1 MARPNKRALILE
13 AAAQIVATSGAS
25 HLTIDAV
32 AAAAC
37 VSKGGVL
44 YHFSTKQALL
54 EGMLARLLEQIDGR
68 TAALREDR
76 AQGSGG
82 TIVARIIE
90 QHEQQP
96 GERAMSR
103 AILAAAAE
111 DPALLDPAR
120 ASVRKAFDDAAAGSS
135 PPELGWVLLLAVE
148 GLRFFEML
156 DLLPMSEAERDR
168 IHQHLLDLAGGQGS

>member
-1 MARPNKRALILE
+1 MARINKRALILE
-13 AAAQIVATSGAS
+13 AADHIVATTGAS

-32 AAAAC
+32 AAAAGI
-37 VSKGGVL
+37 SKGGVL
-44 YHFSTKQALL
+44 YHFPTKRALL
-54 EGMLARLLEQIDGR
+54 EGMLARLLEQIEGRR
-68 TAALREDR
+68 TALRDDQ

-82 TIVARIIE
+82 AIVARIIDE
-90 QHEQQP
+90 HDQGP

-120 ASVRKAFDDAAAGSS
+120 AAVRVAFDEAAAGSS

-156 DLLPMSEAERDR
+156 DLMPMSEVERER
-168 IHQHLLDLAGGQGS
+168 IHRHLLELARGGCA

>member
-1 MARPNKRALILE
+1 MTRPNKRALILE
-13 AAAQIVATSGAS
+13 AAAAIVANSGAS

-44 YHFSTKQALL
+44 YHFPTKQALL

-76 AQGSGG
+76 AQGG

-120 ASVRKAFDDAAAGSS
+120 ASVRMAFDDAAAGSS

-168 IHQHLLDLAGGQGS
+168 IHQHLLELAGGQGS

>member
-1 MARPNKRALILE
+1 MARTNKRALILE
-13 AAAQIVATSGAS
+13 AADHIVATTGAS

-44 YHFSTKQALL
+44 YHFPTKQALL
-54 EGMLARLLEQIDGR
+54 EGMLERLLEQIDGR
-68 TAALREDR
+68 TTALRER
-76 AQGSGG
+76 QGSHGS
-82 TIVARIIE
+82 IVARIIE
-90 QHEQQP
+90 QHDQQP
-96 GERAMSR
+96 RERAMSR

-120 ASVRKAFDDAAAGSS
+120 AAVRVAFDEAAAGST

-156 DLLPMSEAERDR
+156 DLLPMSTAERDR
-168 IHQHLLDLAGGQGS
+168 IHQHLLQLARGQRS